1 MAMTCMRCGV
11 AALLIFLYGRA
22 KHLSLFRLSSAQIV
36 GAISYFVMAASIAVA
51 MKFTTAASAIALQ
64 YTAPVFVALLSATV
78 LRERILT
85 RDVLQMLVVIGGVFL
100 CIDFAGC
107 GTGSGEQTLLGNAAA
122 LLSGA
127 AYAVFIVA
135 GRIQKETPLGS
146 ILIGNLFGFF
156 ATLPWLVDMPR
167 TGENLLLGSIF
178 GLFCG
183 GLGFILFAEAI
194 RRIEALPAV
203 LIASLDPVLNPVW
216 VLLFIGEW
224 PSVTVAIGAAIVIA
238 AIFVGS
244 LFDTL
249 RPRHT

>member
-1 MAMTCMRCGV
+1 MSASTARFALIIAALVWRTNGLVVKLASASPMAMICMRCGV
-11 AALLIFLYGRA
+11 AALLIFFYGRA
-22 KHLSLFRLSSAQIV
+22 KHLSLFRLSSAQII
-36 GAISYFVMAASIAVA
+36 GAIFYFVMAASIAVA

-100 CIDFAGC
+100 CIDFAGS
-107 GTGSGEQTLLGNAAA
+107 GTGPDEQTLFGNAAA

-135 GRIQKETPLGS
+135 GRVQKEETPLGS

-156 ATLPWLVDMPR
+156 ATLPWPVDMPL

-183 GLGFILFAEAI
+183 GSRLHSL
-194 RRIEALPAV
+194 RRI
-203 LIASLDPVLNPVW
+203 
-216 VLLFIGEW
+216 
-224 PSVTVAIGAAIVIA
+224 
-238 AIFVGS
+238 
-244 LFDTL
+244 
-249 RPRHT
+249 HTQG